1 MSDQQDSQSKNND
14 YLITNRKIWGEV
26 YGEKKDSI
34 LKREDIVEPEEE
46 VVEVIK
52 EKSDDSDK
60 IVDRKIGKG
69 GIKTQSG
76 VV

>member
-1 MSDQQDSQSKNND
+1 M
-14 YLITNRKIWGEV
+14 

-52 EKSDDSDK
+52 EKNDDSDEVVK
-60 IVDRKIGKG
+60 GKVRKIGKG